1 MMINSNEHEMGSV
14 HPNISVTVVVTM
26 SICSFVTVSPLVG
39 KYDLYVLLKEV
50 FFIIPNV
57 MQN

>member
-1 MMINSNEHEMGSV
+1 MGSV

-50 FFIIPNV
+50 FFISPNV